1 MRLKFI
7 LKRETK
13 EKMETNK
20 TLLLAKNISEVLYQ
34 VKNTPGLEIVGGCTQ
49 ISQLPEKSL
58 CTRNI
63 AEMKNINR
71 HELFIDFGP
80 ATTLNEILDL
90 GEERIPKILYKAILN
105 TANHFVRNMA
115 TLGGN
120 ICAKEIHGT
129 LYAPL
134 LALNATLRFRNAET
148 QSFYTMPFAKFTG
161 VPQNNVIVNIRVPNE
176 DWDVSIFRRCGPRH
190 MLEKD
195 SASFCFLAKTE
206 KSALINVRIVF
217 AGAFVFSSRELEN
230 KLLGLRLPI
239 SEKAITDFSRTAE
252 RAFDEAVGEEK
263 INPVFKRQFLN
274 LTQYSLNQLV

>member
-1 MRLKFI
+1 
-7 LKRETK
+7 
-13 EKMETNK
+13 METNK
-20 TLLLAKNISEVLYQ
+20 TLLFAKNISEVLYQ
-34 VKNTPGLEIVGGCTQ
+34 IKNTPGLELVGGCTQ
-49 ISQLPEKSL
+49 IPRLPEKSL
-58 CTRNI
+58 CTRNV

-80 ATTLNEILDL
+80 AVTLNEILDL

-120 ICAKEIHGT
+120 ICTKEIHGT

-134 LALNATLRFRNAET
+134 LALNTMLRFRSADT
-148 QSFYTMPFAKFTG
+148 QAFSTMPFEKFAG
-161 VPQNNVIVNIRVPNE
+161 VPQRSVIVNIRVPNE

-190 MLEKD
+190 TLEKD

-206 KSALINVRIVF
+206 KRALINMRIVF
-217 AGAFVFSSRELEN
+217 AGAIVFSSRELEN

-239 SEKAITDFSRTAE
+239 SEKAIAAFSRTAE
-252 RAFDEAVGEEK
+252 EAFDEALGEEK
-263 INPVFKRQFLN
+263 INPVLKRQFLN
-274 LTQYSLNQLV
+274 LTQYSLNQLA